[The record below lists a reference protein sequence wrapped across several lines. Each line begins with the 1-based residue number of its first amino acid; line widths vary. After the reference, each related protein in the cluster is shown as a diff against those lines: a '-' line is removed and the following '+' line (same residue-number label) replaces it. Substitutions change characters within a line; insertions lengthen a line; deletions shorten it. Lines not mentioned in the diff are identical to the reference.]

1 MDLQIKIC
9 SKKISHN
16 TKSLYLYI
24 RLKGCVFYERLNIVI
39 RKEEEGTEDYYI
51 KLKKAEDYRLCRF
64 YELSNNPSDIKPTI
78 SLFAVCQRDIEKE
91 LHNRY
96 KKYRIRGE
104 WFKLRKKQIDE
115 IIKEYNFCILENERI

>member
-1 MDLQIKIC
+1 MKDDLLGYLKIG
-9 SKKISHN
+9 
-16 TKSLYLYI
+16 KSVNVLA
-24 RLKGCVFYERLNIVI
+24 RERTL
-39 RKEEEGTEDYYI
+39 E
-51 KLKKAEDYRLCRF
+51 AQ
-64 YELSNNPSDIKPTI
+64 KPTI

-115 IIKEYNFCILENERI
+115 IIKEYDFCILENEST